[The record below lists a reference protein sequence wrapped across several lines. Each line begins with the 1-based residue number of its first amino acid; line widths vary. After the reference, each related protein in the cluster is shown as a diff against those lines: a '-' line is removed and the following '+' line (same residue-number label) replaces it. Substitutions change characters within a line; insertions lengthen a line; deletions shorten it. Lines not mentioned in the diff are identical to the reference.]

1 MVVHMMDLKTFE
13 KIIENLFDNLVRS
26 ENNEGKVSAIKKALL
41 H

>member
-26 ENNEGKVSAIKKALL
+26 ENNTVS
-41 H
+41 